1 MGAVQIHQGLSEKLL
16 VAAKIAF
23 YLKREERAC
32 DHIEGLC
39 GTSLQG
45 HGFPEVP
52 PSTELH
58 FQCLGPGR
66 EEVGTRDSHG
76 GSRGVV
82 VSDGPVPSFGPMRGA
97 HAEIGRSHICGCCQ
111 HHSGDH
117 PACLCLSLTSCRL
130 LSHKPPRSPAR
141 PMS

>member
-1 MGAVQIHQGLSEKLL
+1 MVVQAVGHEVGFAAAESARTDELHGCQLQVLVGTVQIHQGLTEKLL
-16 VAAKIAF
+16 VAAKVAF

-66 EEVGTRDSHG
+66 EEG
-76 GSRGVV
+76 G
-82 VSDGPVPSFGPMRGA
+82 
-97 HAEIGRSHICGCCQ
+97 HQ
-111 HHSGDH
+111 
-117 PACLCLSLTSCRL
+117 RL
-130 LSHKPPRSPAR
+130 PWRI
-141 PMS
+141 